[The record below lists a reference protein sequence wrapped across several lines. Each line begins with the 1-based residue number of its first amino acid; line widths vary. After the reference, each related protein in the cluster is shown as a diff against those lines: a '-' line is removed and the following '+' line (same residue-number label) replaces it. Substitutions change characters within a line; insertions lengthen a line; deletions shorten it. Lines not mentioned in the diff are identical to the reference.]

1 MMKIDIIVIGNAGY
15 IYSAEDFR
23 CWKDQFN

>member
-15 IYSAEDFR
+15 ILIIIKFLKEQEKPA
-23 CWKDQFN
+23 